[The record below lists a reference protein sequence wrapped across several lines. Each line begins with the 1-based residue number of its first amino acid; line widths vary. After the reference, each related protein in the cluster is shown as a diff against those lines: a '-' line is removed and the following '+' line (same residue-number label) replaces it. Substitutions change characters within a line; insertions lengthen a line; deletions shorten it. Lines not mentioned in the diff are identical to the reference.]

1 MSRNEQVRVATQKKW
16 AAMAERAKKIS
27 EKHTRTCAYFV
38 VRCGMILMESLTWVC
53 RACFCPKQTWLHYVH
68 EFWFILTEHQ
78 WINATHGCVCV
89 CALHVCAHCILKRWQ
104 KKKWWDRT
112 CSVTRTSRLT
122 YDVSSLLSFSSTS
135 TSTSKYSSHDEYA
148 STAAINVLL
157 YLVLHFAHPFCWRI
171 SLWELSSLGTNS
183 NVSLDIEVTK
193 QQLSSRSSNL
203 AIANTQWCW
212 MLMFIRSFFI
222 YKVPSV
228 IIASVSLSPTNR
240 LWHQFSHSIY
250 VEALI

>member
-78 WINATHGCVCV
+78 WINATHGCECV

-104 KKKWWDRT
+104 KKMMR
-112 CSVTRTSRLT
+112 
-122 YDVSSLLSFSSTS
+122 
-135 TSTSKYSSHDEYA
+135 
-148 STAAINVLL
+148 
-157 YLVLHFAHPFCWRI
+157 
-171 SLWELSSLGTNS
+171 S
-183 NVSLDIEVTK
+183 NVQCYTNVKVDIWCFFAVVVLVDVDVKIFISRWMREYGSNQCIAIFGASLCSSILLADFAMRAKLSRHKFERVTWH
-193 QQLSSRSSNL
+193 RSHETAIVL
-203 AIANTQWCW
+203 ALIQSLHCKHTHWCW
-212 MLMFIRSFFI
+212 MLMFIRFFFI